1 MTEPITVLCAM
12 VTSPGTIVGVG
23 DGDGVG
29 VAEGVAV
36 AVIEGVGV
44 GVSQGGHVSSI
55 RSSTARTS
63 PELGPSP
70 SSLAS
75 QPG

>member
-1 MTEPITVLCAM
+1 MTEPITVLCAT
-12 VTSPGTIVGVG
+12 VTSPGIMVGVG

-29 VAEGVAV
+29 VVEGVAV
-36 AVIEGVGV
+36 AVIEGEGV
-44 GVSQGGHVSSI
+44 GVSQGGHSCSI

-63 PELGPSP
+63 PELGPRV